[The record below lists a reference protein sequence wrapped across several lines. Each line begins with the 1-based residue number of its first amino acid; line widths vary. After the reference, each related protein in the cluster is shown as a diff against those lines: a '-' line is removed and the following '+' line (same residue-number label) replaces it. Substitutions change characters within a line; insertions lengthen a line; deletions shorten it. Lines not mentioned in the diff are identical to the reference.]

1 LPLVL
6 KYPLKTVPIHHVLL
20 IFLCDNEYRK
30 QRRDK
35 IMSSSKKVL
44 TIINNDRKLMA
55 MFGGAILDGIIL
67 IGLVIT
73 ASIYFL

>member
-1 LPLVL
+1 
-6 KYPLKTVPIHHVLL
+6 
-20 IFLCDNEYRK
+20 
-30 QRRDK
+30 
-35 IMSSSKKVL
+35 MSSSKKVL